1 MSVWRGICKIYV
13 RVGILDLISE
23 VKQSNLELCSVLN
36 QLILSW
42 ESEVVEFKE
51 AGKDY
56 DKNKIGQYFSA
67 ISNEANLKGL
77 QHGWLVFG
85 VRNQDRRIIGSDYR
99 NSKGLDKL
107 KQEIAIG
114 TTGGISFIEI
124 YEVYVEDGSDNRRV
138 ILFQIPAATTATPT
152 GWYDHFYGRNG
163 ESLGALSVEEI
174 DRIRGQEKKDWSKQ
188 IVEGAGIKHLN
199 KKAIRVARENYKKK
213 MNKSYISE
221 EVDQMSDDIFLRK
234 LKLIIDDK
242 ITNAAMLLL
251 GDEDYDYLFKTTPE
265 TSWRTYD
272 SKGDV
277 SDYEIF
283 KIPYITLS
291 DRLFKKIRN
300 LTYRYMPNQL
310 TLFPKE
316 TRQYD
321 MWLLRELLNNCIAHS
336 EYTLGGRIYL
346 NEFEDRI
353 ILSNPGTFLPGK
365 IEPILN
371 PGYNPPFYRNQL
383 LAETMV
389 KLNMIDSQATGIR
402 RVFRIQKER
411 YFPLPDYDLSNRQQV
426 KVCIYGKILDE
437 NYSQILFN
445 NPNFDL
451 ETVFLIDCIQKGVKI
466 DKEALKYLRK
476 LNVIEGK
483 MPNVFLSATIS
494 ETLGE
499 KDRYVKNKAFD
510 DQYYRDL
517 IVKYL
522 EKYGSAKKKDIQM
535 LLWDK
540 LPSIMDDKQKKD
552 KIRNL
557 LTSMRKKEIIKTNSE
572 NQQKSFWILVD
583 KIKQEKQSFKQE

>member
-1 MSVWRGICKIYV
+1 MELLLEGKPNDS
-13 RVGILDLISE
+13 
-23 VKQSNLELCSVLN
+23 ELCSILN
-36 QLILSW
+36 KLILSW

-85 VRNQDRRIIGSDYR
+85 VRNKDRMIVGSDYR
-99 NSKGLDKL
+99 NSKGLDVL
-107 KQEIAIG
+107 KQEISVG

-124 YEVYVEDGSDNRRV
+124 YEVYPLVDGEKKRV

-152 GWYDHFYGRNG
+152 GWNDHFYGRNG

-188 IVEGAGIKHLN
+188 IVLRATIKHLDKN
-199 KKAIRVARENYKKK
+199 AIKLARENYKKK
-213 MNKSYISE
+213 MNKQYISE
-221 EVDQMSDDIFLRK
+221 EVDQMSDEQFLKK
-234 LKLIIDDK
+234 LKLMIDGRL
-242 ITNAAMLLL
+242 TNAAMLLL
-251 GDEDYDYLFKTTPE
+251 GNEDYDYLFQSVPE
-265 TSWRTYD
+265 ASWRIYD
-272 SKGDV
+272 SKNDV
-277 SDYEIF
+277 NDYEIF

-291 DRLFKKIRN
+291 ERLFGKIRN

-310 TLFPKE
+310 TLFPTE
-316 TRQYD
+316 TKQYD

-336 EYTLGGRIYL
+336 EYTYGGRIYL

-353 ILSNPGTFLPGK
+353 ILTNPGSFLPGR

-389 KLNMIDSQATGIR
+389 KLNMIDSQSTGIR
-402 RVFRIQKER
+402 RVFRMQKER
-411 YFPLPDYDLSNRQQV
+411 YFPLPDYDFSNRQQV
-426 KVCIYGKILDE
+426 KVCIYGRILDE
-437 NYSQILFN
+437 NYLQILFK
-445 NPNFDL
+445 NPDFDL
-451 ETVFLIDCIQKGVKI
+451 ETVFLIDCVQKGIKI
-466 DKEALKYLRK
+466 DKDAVKYLRK
-476 LNVIEGK
+476 LKIIEGK
-483 MPNVFLSATIS
+483 IPNVFLSATIS
-494 ETLGE
+494 ETIGE

-510 DQYYRDL
+510 DQYYKDL

-522 EKYGSAKKKDIQM
+522 AQYGSAKRKDINA

-540 LPSIMDDKQKKD
+540 LPSIMEDKRKED

-557 LTSMRKKEIIKTNSE
+557 LTSLRKQGIIRTDSG
-572 NQQKSFWILVD
+572 NQQKSSWILAD
-583 KIKQEKQSFKQE
+583 KIKQGK

>member
-124 YEVYVEDGSDNRRV
+124 YEVYVEDGSENRRV

-188 IVEGAGIKHLN
+188 IVEGAGIKNLN

>member
-1 MSVWRGICKIYV
+1 MELLLEGKPNDS
-13 RVGILDLISE
+13 
-23 VKQSNLELCSVLN
+23 ELCSILN
-36 QLILSW
+36 KLILSW

-85 VRNQDRRIIGSDYR
+85 VRNKDRMIVGSDYR
-99 NSKGLDKL
+99 NSKGLDVL
-107 KQEIAIG
+107 KQEISVG

-124 YEVYVEDGSDNRRV
+124 YEVYPLVDGEKKRV

-152 GWYDHFYGRNG
+152 GWNDHFYGRNG

-188 IVEGAGIKHLN
+188 IVLRATIKHLDKN
-199 KKAIRVARENYKKK
+199 AIKLARENYKKK
-213 MNKSYISE
+213 MNKQYISE
-221 EVDQMSDDIFLRK
+221 EVDQMSDEQFLKK
-234 LKLIIDDK
+234 LKLMIDGRL
-242 ITNAAMLLL
+242 TNAAMLLL
-251 GDEDYDYLFKTTPE
+251 GNEDYDYLFQSVPE
-265 TSWRTYD
+265 ASWRIYD
-272 SKGDV
+272 SKNDV
-277 SDYEIF
+277 NDYEIF

-291 DRLFKKIRN
+291 ERLFGKIRN

-310 TLFPKE
+310 TLFPTE
-316 TRQYD
+316 TKQYD

-336 EYTLGGRIYL
+336 EYTYGGRIYL

-353 ILSNPGTFLPGK
+353 ILTNPGSFLPGR

-389 KLNMIDSQATGIR
+389 KLNMIDSQSTGIR

-411 YFPLPDYDLSNRQQV
+411 YFPLPDYDFSNRQQV
-426 KVCIYGKILDE
+426 KVCIYGRILDE
-437 NYSQILFN
+437 NYSQILFK
-445 NPNFDL
+445 NPDFDL
-451 ETVFLIDCIQKGVKI
+451 ETVFLIDCVQKGIKI
-466 DKEALKYLRK
+466 DKDAVKYLRK
-476 LNVIEGK
+476 LKIIEGK
-483 MPNVFLSATIS
+483 IPNVFLSATIS
-494 ETLGE
+494 ETIGE

-510 DQYYRDL
+510 DQYYKDL

-522 EKYGSAKKKDIQM
+522 AQYGSAKRKDINA

-540 LPSIMDDKQKKD
+540 LPSIMEDKRKED

-557 LTSMRKKEIIKTNSE
+557 LTSLRKQGIIRTDSG
-572 NQQKSFWILVD
+572 NQQKSSWILAD
-583 KIKQEKQSFKQE
+583 KIKQGK

>member
-1 MSVWRGICKIYV
+1 MELLLEGKPNDS
-13 RVGILDLISE
+13 
-23 VKQSNLELCSVLN
+23 ELCSILN
-36 QLILSW
+36 KLILSW

-85 VRNQDRRIIGSDYR
+85 VRNKDRMIVGSDYR
-99 NSKGLDKL
+99 NSKGLDVL
-107 KQEIAIG
+107 KQEISVG

-124 YEVYVEDGSDNRRV
+124 YEVYPLVDGEKKRV

-152 GWYDHFYGRNG
+152 GWNDHFYGRNG

-188 IVEGAGIKHLN
+188 IVLRATIKHLDKN
-199 KKAIRVARENYKKK
+199 AIKLARENYKKK
-213 MNKSYISE
+213 MNKQYISE
-221 EVDQMSDDIFLRK
+221 EVDQMSDEQFLKK
-234 LKLIIDDK
+234 LKLMIDGRL
-242 ITNAAMLLL
+242 TNAAMLLL
-251 GDEDYDYLFKTTPE
+251 GNEDYDYLFQSVPE
-265 TSWRTYD
+265 ASWRIYD
-272 SKGDV
+272 SKNDV
-277 SDYEIF
+277 NDYEIF

-291 DRLFKKIRN
+291 ERLFGKIRN
-300 LTYRYMPNQL
+300 ITYRYMPNQL
-310 TLFPKE
+310 TLFPTE
-316 TRQYD
+316 TKQYD

-336 EYTLGGRIYL
+336 EYTYGGRIYL

-353 ILSNPGTFLPGK
+353 ILTNPGSFLPGR

-389 KLNMIDSQATGIR
+389 KLNMIDSQSTGIR

-411 YFPLPDYDLSNRQQV
+411 YFPLPDYDFSNRQQV
-426 KVCIYGKILDE
+426 KVCIYGRILDE
-437 NYSQILFN
+437 NYSHILFK
-445 NPNFDL
+445 NPDFDL
-451 ETVFLIDCIQKGVKI
+451 ETVFLIDCVQKGIKI
-466 DKEALKYLRK
+466 DKDAVKYLRK
-476 LNVIEGK
+476 LKIIEGK
-483 MPNVFLSATIS
+483 IPNVFLSATIS
-494 ETLGE
+494 ETIGE

-510 DQYYRDL
+510 DQYYKDL

-522 EKYGSAKKKDIQM
+522 AQYGSAKRKDINA

-540 LPSIMDDKQKKD
+540 LPSIMEDKRKED

-557 LTSMRKKEIIKTNSE
+557 LTSLRKQGIIRTDSG
-572 NQQKSFWILVD
+572 NQQKSSWILAD
-583 KIKQEKQSFKQE
+583 KIKQGK

>member
-1 MSVWRGICKIYV
+1 MELLLEGKPNDS
-13 RVGILDLISE
+13 
-23 VKQSNLELCSVLN
+23 ELCSILN
-36 QLILSW
+36 KLILSW

-85 VRNQDRRIIGSDYR
+85 VRNKDRMIVGSDYR
-99 NSKGLDKL
+99 NSKGLDVL
-107 KQEIAIG
+107 KQEISVG

-124 YEVYVEDGSDNRRV
+124 YEVYPLVDGEKKRV

-152 GWYDHFYGRNG
+152 GWNDHFYGRNG

-188 IVEGAGIKHLN
+188 IVLRATIKHLDKN
-199 KKAIRVARENYKKK
+199 AIKLARENYKKK
-213 MNKSYISE
+213 MNKQYISE
-221 EVDQMSDDIFLRK
+221 EVDQMSDEQFLKK
-234 LKLIIDDK
+234 LKLMIDGRL
-242 ITNAAMLLL
+242 TNAAMLLL
-251 GDEDYDYLFKTTPE
+251 GNEDYDYLFQSVPE
-265 TSWRTYD
+265 ASWRIYD
-272 SKGDV
+272 SKNDV
-277 SDYEIF
+277 NDYEIF

-291 DRLFKKIRN
+291 ERLFGKIRN

-310 TLFPKE
+310 TLFPTE
-316 TRQYD
+316 TKQYD

-336 EYTLGGRIYL
+336 EYTYGGRIYL

-353 ILSNPGTFLPGK
+353 ILTNPGSFLPGR

-389 KLNMIDSQATGIR
+389 KLNMIDSQSTGIR

-411 YFPLPDYDLSNRQQV
+411 YFPLPDYDFSNRQQV
-426 KVCIYGKILDE
+426 KVCIYGRILDE
-437 NYSQILFN
+437 NYSHILFK
-445 NPNFDL
+445 NPDFDL
-451 ETVFLIDCIQKGVKI
+451 ETVFLIDCVQKGIKI
-466 DKEALKYLRK
+466 DKDAVKYLRK
-476 LNVIEGK
+476 LKIIEGK
-483 MPNVFLSATIS
+483 IPNLFLSATIS
-494 ETLGE
+494 ETIGE

-510 DQYYRDL
+510 DQYYKDL

-522 EKYGSAKKKDIQM
+522 AQYGSAKRKDINA

-540 LPSIMDDKQKKD
+540 LPSIMEDKRKED

-557 LTSMRKKEIIKTNSE
+557 LTSLRKQGIIRTDSG
-572 NQQKSFWILVD
+572 NQQKSSWILAD
-583 KIKQEKQSFKQE
+583 KIKQGK